1 MKGFSALGPNR
12 GRASHFSQRLDDETH
27 FPALEDPS
35 RAHARISRPDENRRR
50 PQGPLG
56 PPGQGARAACRLTHA
71 APARRGAA
79 RYRLSGAAAFEAVF
93 RSGRRYDAHFLQ
105 LIAAPAAR
113 FPGRV
118 GYVIARKSI
127 RNAVDRNRLRRRLRE
142 SVRAVRPAV
151 EAFDVILRVRRPMAR
166 TDIALAHGESRRL
179 LARLVEMP

>member
-1 MKGFSALGPNR
+1 MKGFSAPCSR
-12 GRASHFSQRLDDETH
+12 GTRALHFSQRSDDETH

-35 RAHARISRPDENRRR
+35 RAYARISRPDENRRR
-50 PQGPLG
+50 PQGPVG

-71 APARRGAA
+71 APARHGAA

-93 RSGRRYDAHFLQ
+93 RSGRRFDAHFLQ
-105 LIAAPAAR
+105 LIAAPAAHS
-113 FPGRV
+113 PGRV

-151 EAFDVILRVRRPMAR
+151 EAFDLILRVRRPMAR

-179 LARLVEMP
+179 LARLVEKP